1 MLRLEGLLVFAI
13 WEKLVLRFTGIVK
26 VRDKGKVGIRVTDWV
41 SVTGVGFRVTGRV
54 GVGLPRK
61 VSAYSDG

>member
-1 MLRLEGLLVFAI
+1 M
-13 WEKLVLRFTGIVK
+13 LRFTGIVK

-41 SVTGVGFRVTGRV
+41 SVTGVGFRITGRV